1 MVQAG
6 LQDSILIQRVLEVQN
21 KLNTG
26 FDWQTLLIVIG
37 TCISIPLCIW
47 LINVVRGVNT
57 AAVDKINTSLENL
70 GNKFEEMG
78 KQITKVIIDNSQM
91 KTEQENLKDELY
103 EILKTT
109 KDLIESKHQIELTII
124 DLKNKHDAVNNMA
137 LRTNENLEDL
147 QAKLEQIESSLE
159 EYKKKQELC
168 INYKPLRS

>member
-21 KLNTG
+21 KLNPG

-137 LRTNENLEDL
+137 LRTNESLEDL
-147 QAKLEQIESSLE
+147 QAKLEQVESYLE